1 MNLMTASSGSHRGSK
16 WMLFVAFLATVPV
29 PFYMLVVG
37 GLVPTLCIIVLAVRG
52 LVVAL
57 PKFTGEGFFLL
68 GILWA
73 HIAILGGLLYLAAS
87 GISWVL
93 FRVFPTRHAQAVV
106 AVLILALLVASTF
119 PIYRI
124 PGHNSAPPANI
135 VRIFQGFLS

>member
-1 MNLMTASSGSHRGSK
+1 
-16 WMLFVAFLATVPV
+16 MLFVAFLATVPV

-37 GLVPTLCIIVLAVRG
+37 GLVPTLCILFLAVRG

-57 PKFTGEGFFLL
+57 PKFTGEGFFML

-87 GISWVL
+87 GISWGL
-93 FRVFPTRHAQAVV
+93 FRVFPTRYAQAVV

>member
-1 MNLMTASSGSHRGSK
+1 MTLMESSSGVHRRSK

-37 GLVPTLCIIVLAVRG
+37 GLVPTLCIIFVAVRG

-57 PKFTGEGFFLL
+57 PKFTGEGFFML

-73 HIAILGGLLYLAAS
+73 HIAILGGILYLVAS
-87 GISWVL
+87 GISWGL
-93 FRVFPTRHAQAVV
+93 FRVFPRRYAPIAV

-119 PIYRI
+119 DIYRI
-124 PGHNSAPPANI
+124 PGHNSAPAANI
-135 VRIFQGFLS
+135 LRIYKGFLS

>member
-1 MNLMTASSGSHRGSK
+1 
-16 WMLFVAFLATVPV
+16 MLFVAFPATVPV

-37 GLVPTLCIIVLAVRG
+37 GVVPTLCIIVLAVQG

-87 GISWVL
+87 GISRGL
-93 FRVFPTRHAQAVV
+93 FRVFSKRYAPV
-106 AVLILALLVASTF
+106 AVAFLILALLVASTF
-119 PIYRI
+119 DIYRI